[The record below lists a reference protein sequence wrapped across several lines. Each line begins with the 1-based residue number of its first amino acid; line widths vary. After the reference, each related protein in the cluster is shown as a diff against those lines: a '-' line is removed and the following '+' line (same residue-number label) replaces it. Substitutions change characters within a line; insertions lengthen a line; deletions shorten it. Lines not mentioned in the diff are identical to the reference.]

1 MVLSGNM
8 MPERQLAARTRR
20 PARVGFREESMR
32 LFSGLSAV
40 VLGGALFVGAAS
52 AQEIQER
59 TIRWGHLNNTDHP
72 ISFGV
77 KKFAEILSARSGGK
91 LTFVSFPRRS
101 LETSCSSSSAGS
113 DSYSVQKGEA

>member
-1 MVLSGNM
+1 MVLSGNK
-8 MPERQLAARTRR
+8 MPERQLAARSRR
-20 PARVGFREESMR
+20 LARVGVREESMR

-40 VLGGALFVGAAS
+40 VLGGALSVGAAS

-77 KKFAEILSARSGGK
+77 KRFAEILSAKSGGK
-91 LTFVSFPRRS
+91 LNIREFP
-101 LETSCSSSSAGS
+101 SAQLGNEL
-113 DSYSVQKGEA
+113 QQQFGG